1 MKFSFKIIMFAL
13 CAVIALN
20 VSCKKTDT
28 AVAPIKNGTTD
39 NSKQIAIE
47 LYRSLRGSVNNGK
60 TLKADAEQSGTK
72 TITTTQECGMV
83 FTTFTDSTGVKGD
96 TTRKYVGKRIFTNMC
111 NGAFSNNWNV
121 DAYLLADTL
130 KTTEKGT
137 GFNNIY
143 DVTLNYDVR
152 ALNTNYSEISINGV
166 TTTSSFKS
174 KVSGGVTTEYHQ
186 METVYS
192 LLKISAFNNSANPL
206 YKSGRVYFNTK
217 TADKD
222 AGPNAKVNTNAYNG
236 YMEFYPNNT
245 MRSYFDLKNGS
256 YKVFEMDLITGEV
269 KAL

>member
-1 MKFSFKIIMFAL
+1 MKFSFRVIPAIL
-13 CAVIALN
+13 IAVIVFS

-28 AVAPIKNGTTD
+28 AVAPVKNGNTD
-39 NSKQIAIE
+39 ISKQIALE

-60 TLKADAEQSGTK
+60 TLKANANQGGGK
-72 TITTTQECGMV
+72 TVTTTQECGMV

-96 TTRKYVGKRIFTNMC
+96 TTRKYVGKRIFTNQC

-137 GFNNIY
+137 GFSNVY

-152 ALNTNYSEISINGV
+152 ALNTHYSEISINGV
-166 TTTSSFKS
+166 TTTSSYKS
-174 KVSGGVTTEYHQ
+174 KVSGAFTTEYHK

-192 LLKISAFNNSANPL
+192 LLKITAFNNSANPL

-217 TADKD
+217 TADMNIGTD
-222 AGPNAKVNTNAYNG
+222 AKVNTNAYNG
-236 YMEFYPNNT
+236 YMEFYANNT